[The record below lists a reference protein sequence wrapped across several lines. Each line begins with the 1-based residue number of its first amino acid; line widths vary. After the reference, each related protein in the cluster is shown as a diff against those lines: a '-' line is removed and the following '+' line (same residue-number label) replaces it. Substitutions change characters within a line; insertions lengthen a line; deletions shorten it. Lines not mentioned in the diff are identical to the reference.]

1 MIQTKICKCEDCKK
15 YRILYFHTTIEENKK
30 GSTKEINSYIIAVCS
45 KCKSTYR
52 FNLKHISNENEEKY
66 EVKKATLMEETYD
79 EVKEGYV
86 EVSEYVYMEKQK
98 YIVYVDK

>member
-30 GSTKEINSYIIAVCS
+30 DSTKEINSDIIAVCS

-66 EVKKATLMEETYD
+66 EVK
-79 EVKEGYV
+79 EGYV

>member
-30 GSTKEINSYIIAVCS
+30 GSTKEINSDIIAVCS

-66 EVKKATLMEETYD
+66 EVK
-79 EVKEGYV
+79 EGYV

>member
-66 EVKKATLMEETYD
+66 EVK
-79 EVKEGYV
+79 EGYV